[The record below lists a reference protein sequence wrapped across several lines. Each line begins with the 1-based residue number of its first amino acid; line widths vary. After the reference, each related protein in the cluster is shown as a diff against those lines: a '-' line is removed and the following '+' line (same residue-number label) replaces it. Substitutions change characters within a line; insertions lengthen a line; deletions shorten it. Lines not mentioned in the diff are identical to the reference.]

1 MLLCVLPLQVKPK
14 AQATA
19 KAVISVNVAK
29 KVAIWTAEG
38 QPEEVVPV
46 VPGPRGFCTADF
58 GWACGPVDTEMPNL
72 LYNVPRAEKSKKQ
85 ESTAAKKKP
94 ASALKRP
101 ASASSSEK
109 EAEEKPAAAEGKASK
124 RAKFSHSVPEEKAP
138 VPVAD
143 DAADDVEEAPEDASP
158 KKKKRKDR

>member
-1 MLLCVLPLQVKPK
+1 M
-14 AQATA
+14 
-19 KAVISVNVAK
+19 NVAK

-101 ASASSSEK
+101 ASACSSAEK
-109 EAEEKPAAAEGKASK
+109 EAEEKSDSAQKKPAAAEGKASK
-124 RAKFSHSVPEEKAP
+124 RAKFTHSVPEEKAP

-143 DAADDVEEAPEDASP
+143 IDSDAADDVEEAPEDASP